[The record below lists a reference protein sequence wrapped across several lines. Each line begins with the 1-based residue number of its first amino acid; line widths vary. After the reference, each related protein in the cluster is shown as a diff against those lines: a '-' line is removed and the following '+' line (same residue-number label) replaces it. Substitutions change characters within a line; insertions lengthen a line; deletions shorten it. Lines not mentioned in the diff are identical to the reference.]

1 MYDYTII
8 YFYYTIIYIYFPRLM
23 DICLVSN
30 FFANTNGVAISILL
44 HMFGWIYLQ
53 IFAAVYLGMEL

>member
-1 MYDYTII
+1 
-8 YFYYTIIYIYFPRLM
+8 M

-30 FFANTNGVAISILL
+30 FFANTNGVAISILV

-53 IFAAVYLGMEL
+53 IFAAVYLGLEL